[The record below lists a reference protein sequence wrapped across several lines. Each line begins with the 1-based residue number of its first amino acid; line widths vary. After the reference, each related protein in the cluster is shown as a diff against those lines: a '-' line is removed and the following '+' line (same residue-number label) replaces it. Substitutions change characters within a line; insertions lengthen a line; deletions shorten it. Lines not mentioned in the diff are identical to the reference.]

1 MNKKQIVFGALLGL
15 PSLAMADVNF
25 SIDDISIAKGET
37 RTVYVN
43 MEVTDQTVLSSFEF
57 DVVLPNG
64 LKFTGT
70 DNVWKND
77 QATSTYGW
85 TLSRGGSDQKYHF
98 VGYTFKKNQYLNAE
112 NAKNIVALQFDVEAT
127 DDVHDSQITIE
138 NPEASYQENKDGDY
152 AIDGDVNFI
161 QDTDKA
167 KAGKVEVI
175 RRLVGKNTV
184 TINNGLTKDSYDLT
198 PKTKKEIVIEFNNP
212 DYVDDPTTAIDEA
225 ADNGD
230 PNVRSVQGVIHLPKG
245 LSISDEDALF
255 PLRTQEE
262 RFVVTD
268 PVVLEDGSSLVSFQV
283 FSGHSNAPLKSFKT
297 YGAPVLI
304 LQVEGLA
311 PSKGFDWQDADI
323 TIDNI
328 IANKV
333 GSGARYYLD
342 DKITISVH
350 NENQVAKDN
359 TYDPKTEQLGKDYAA
374 AVAAVDPWVEN
385 SSKVLEQE
393 EKAEKAIGDLQA
405 AIDEEYENGVLHEW
419 TDPDD
424 LEGTAN
430 TEVENIGKVA
440 GEQLEIAKGIDEAA
454 NKMIERAASDETDVP
469 DYVNQY
475 EKITPIK
482 DERNENAGTLKNA
495 NDELAADLAKAKE
508 NGTLADDV
516 SEKDAEKTISGLTNA
531 LEEQIE
537 ALKKAVEEALE
548 AKKIEDAKAKEALD
562 AAPDDYD
569 VPSIEGTPYSQD
581 DTEGTYAKAVEAY
594 NTSLNALKN
603 AFGTD
608 GTDGEVG
615 KAGKAADLDVY
626 NNLLQDVLDN
636 ISDIEEAVE
645 TLKDKAAANNKA
657 AADVLE
663 EYALPKNV
671 RLDDGTLESTEDGTY
686 AKAVKALNEKV
697 ATAESEGTQA
707 KDDIYEKEIQA
718 VKDAYDTV
726 TGKAE
731 ANNEALNEYIEQV
744 DAYLLSLEENTDYTW
759 NKNVDNENVKVK
771 SAKADFDKA
780 VEALKAAEAAAFEAG
795 TQAKDDVYTQ
805 VVTDLLNADAA
816 LDAAIK
822 AADAQADKN
831 VEAAQKQLD
840 TDFASE
846 RYDEVKDVDGIE
858 DLKAAWEQ
866 AIDDLNDAIIDAKAD
881 GILGD
886 DPSPLQEAIDE
897 VIRTRNELNQAIGEA
912 TGALDGLDTVLNEE
926 MKALRDAIIGE
937 RDEDLNLVED
947 ADENYELNYAGVVDP
962 STVEQPEGRINR
974 EQWQEEYDQLIKG
987 IALMVAQRQN
997 GVETLKNQFLNG
1009 ETPTSEI
1016 QSYLTDGWNE
1026 DRAEDMAAAEAR
1038 IISYLHEVQR
1048 GDVDGDGRWTSTDYA
1063 RLRQVI
1069 LNKKYPAID
1078 GETSTE
1084 RYRFAHM
1091 DINEDEAINV
1101 GDAQAALNYAFYGSQ
1116 FAPKA
1121 EARANSNVA
1130 ENLTAAF
1137 QGNRIAVALTNAREY
1152 SAFQMDVVLPEGMS
1166 INAQLAER
1174 NADFSIATN
1183 VLESGE
1189 TRILVTAKEAGKAFQ
1204 GNEGDILYIEVEG
1217 NGTVEFQ
1224 NVIFSDLNTRT
1235 TQFQLNAV
1243 SGGTTGIAGVQ
1254 TEGGV
1259 MDAIYNLG
1267 GRMMNGLKKGINI
1280 IRRADGTTQK
1290 VIKK

>member
-161 QDTDKA
+161 QDTEKA

-374 AVAAVDPWVEN
+374 AVAAVDPWVKN

-393 EKAEKAIGDLQA
+393 GKAEKAIGDLQEE
-405 AIDEEYENGVLHEW
+405 IDAQYENGVLHEW

-440 GEQLEIAKGIDEAA
+440 GEQLEIAQGIDEAA

-548 AKKIEDAKAKEALD
+548 AKEIEDAKATEALD
-562 AAPDDYD
+562 AAPDDWD
-569 VPSIEGTPYSQD
+569 VPTIDGTNVSQD
-581 DTEGTYAKAVEAY
+581 DADEPDGTYFNAVKEYNEA
-594 NTSLNALKN
+594 AADLKD

-608 GTDGEVG
+608 GTDGTVG

-626 NNLLQDVLDN
+626 NNLLEVVKGKLADV
-636 ISDIEEAVE
+636 EEAIKALQKKAE
-645 TLKDKAAANNKA
+645 ENNAAAKKA
-657 AADVLE
+657 YEETYKLPAEVANDDTPAADEEVGTWTKAKNALE
-663 EYALPKNV
+663 
-671 RLDDGTLESTEDGTY
+671 
-686 AKAVKALNEKV
+686 
-697 ATAESEGTQA
+697 
-707 KDDIYEKEIQA
+707 QA
-718 VKDAYDTV
+718 VKDA
-726 TGKAE
+726 E
-731 ANNEALNEYIEQV
+731 
-744 DAYLLSLEENTDYTW
+744 
-759 NKNVDNENVKVK
+759 
-771 SAKADFDKA
+771 
-780 VEALKAAEAAAFEAG
+780 EAG
-795 TQAKDDVYTQ
+795 TQARPGVYDKEIEDLKNALDAVLAKAKANNDLVDQALDVASGLLEIDITEEYLWNMNLEEVAKAADEFGAAYDALAGNEEKGIKSIKEEKMGDQAKDDVYKEALDRLTNA
-805 VVTDLLNADAA
+805 VVALQEALEAAGEQADAN
-816 LDAAIK
+816 LK
-822 AADAQADKN
+822 
-831 VEAAQKQLD
+831 AAQKQLD

-881 GILGD
+881 GILDD

-926 MKALRDAIIGE
+926 MQALLDAILGTDEKDGE
-937 RDEDLNLVED
+937 MQ
-947 ADENYELNYAGVVDP
+947 YANVVNP
-962 STVEQPEGRINR
+962 ETVEQPEGRINR
-974 EQWQEEYDQLIKG
+974 EQWQEEYDQLVNDIK
-987 IALMVAQRQN
+987 LLVAQRQN

-1016 QSYLTDGWNE
+1016 QSYLADGWNE
-1026 DRAEDMAAAEAR
+1026 DRAEDMAAAEKR

-1166 INAQLAER
+1166 IKAQLAER

-1259 MDAIYNLG
+1259 VDAIYNLG
-1267 GRMMNGLKKGINI
+1267 GRMVNGLKKGINI